1 MGELDT
7 EVFGISVDS
16 FASHKRFR
24 EELRLPFDLL
34 SDWDREV
41 SKRYGVFNFR
51 EKVPNRVSFIIDKK
65 GIVRF
70 KQSSSISNPRDF
82 ESVIKKLK
90 EIQSE

>member
-1 MGELDT
+1 MGELDA

-24 EELRLPFDLL
+24 EELKLPFDLL

-51 EKVPNRVSFIIDKK
+51 EKVPNRVTFIIDKK

-70 KQSSSISNPRDF
+70 KQSSNISKPRDF

>member
-1 MGELDT
+1 M
-7 EVFGISVDS
+7 
-16 FASHKRFR
+16 
-24 EELRLPFDLL
+24 PFDLL

-51 EKVPNRVSFIIDKK
+51 EKVANRVSFVIDKK

-70 KQSSSISNPRDF
+70 KQSSSISEPRDI